1 MARSTWQN
9 EFFGSWLPENR
20 GKERKGHIA
29 EIPFK
34 GAYLE
39 TQLLHTP
46 NSLWLLTHEVLEN
59 ITQFIAI
66 MIISIILSGCVDSV
80 IIVLKYSCLAHR
92 K

>member
-1 MARSTWQN
+1 MNLKMFTLVHNFASFSSQLLRTFGMARSMWQN

-39 TQLLHTP
+39 T
-46 NSLWLLTHEVLEN
+46 
-59 ITQFIAI
+59 
-66 MIISIILSGCVDSV
+66 
-80 IIVLKYSCLAHR
+80 
-92 K
+92 